1 MGGIELSMYHYFL
14 AEIRNYLGMMIEGDT
29 NRIYISE
36 KCA

>member
-1 MGGIELSMYHYFL
+1 MVYVSLFL
-14 AEIRNYLGMMIEGDT
+14 PEIRNYLGRMIEGDT

>member
-1 MGGIELSMYHYFL
+1 MYQHFL
-14 AEIRNYLGMMIEGDT
+14 AEIRNYLGRMIEGDT